1 MNFNRGVGQ
10 YVRNRRGAT
19 AVVFALILVP
29 LLLVVGLAVDI
40 GMYQKQKM
48 KVQHALD
55 MASLAAARHLSK
67 DLSADTADVQ
77 AIANAFFAAE
87 IELENY
93 VSMNDVSVERS
104 GMRLN
109 VGVDGTMPTSFM
121 QLAGIDT
128 MSLATNSE
136 VVYGVPSMVEIALV
150 LDTSTS
156 MDQTDTGES
165 LSRVESL
172 KAAAKDMV
180 TILFDPAS
188 TLNVEMAIVPFS
200 NRVNIGTDQSG
211 EAWLS
216 VPADESEDR
225 TDCYI
230 TPEWYEANCVR
241 DSTTCS
247 DDDVVGSCGTWN
259 CTGVDTSS
267 ADRDC
272 TTVTSTRS
280 WHGCVEPRSTANHL
294 KDGLYVSEQIPGY
307 LSTHERQCAS
317 PVLPLTDNV
326 SDLNLTLTTMKVR
339 SETYIPSGLIWGLRM
354 LSKDAP
360 FATDKSVSDFMA
372 EGGVKSIILMSDGA
386 NTLAPD
392 ATGEIG
398 DLDISSADPNTRAI
412 CQTIKDAGVEI
423 YVVAYNIADVSTTTL
438 LQDCASSESRFFSA
452 GSADELKGVFES
464 IAKQVVRDISIVG

>member
-19 AVVFALILVP
+19 AVLFAFILVP
-29 LLLVVGLAVDI
+29 LLLVVGLAVDL

-136 VVYGVPSMVEIALV
+136 VVYGVPSKVEIALV

-156 MDQTDTGES
+156 MDQIDSGES

-180 TILFDPAS
+180 SILFDPAS
-188 TLNVEMAIVPFS
+188 SLNVEMAIVPFS

-211 EAWLS
+211 EAW
-216 VPADESEDR
+216 
-225 TDCYI
+225 
-230 TPEWYEANCVR
+230 
-241 DSTTCS
+241 
-247 DDDVVGSCGTWN
+247 
-259 CTGVDTSS
+259 
-267 ADRDC
+267 
-272 TTVTSTRS
+272 
-280 WHGCVEPRSTANHL
+280 
-294 KDGLYVSEQIPGY
+294 
-307 LSTHERQCAS
+307 
-317 PVLPLTDNV
+317 
-326 SDLNLTLTTMKVR
+326 
-339 SETYIPSGLIWGLRM
+339 
-354 LSKDAP
+354 
-360 FATDKSVSDFMA
+360 
-372 EGGVKSIILMSDGA
+372 
-386 NTLAPD
+386 
-392 ATGEIG
+392 
-398 DLDISSADPNTRAI
+398 
-412 CQTIKDAGVEI
+412 
-423 YVVAYNIADVSTTTL
+423 
-438 LQDCASSESRFFSA
+438 
-452 GSADELKGVFES
+452 
-464 IAKQVVRDISIVG
+464 